1 MWSTFA
7 RNFVSKNFQKSPN
20 LVTLFATVSHGT
32 VNGAND
38 LSTFTMPVLD
48 CLPAKRQCTV

>member
-38 LSTFTMPVLD
+38 LSTFTMPVL
-48 CLPAKRQCTV
+48 